1 MLNEE
6 RVILMTR
13 MAAYEQRE
21 GKENNAIN
29 SYFRS
34 DYVGFQ
40 VMKSIISATVVYLI
54 LVAAYVMYHFSDVL
68 QDVYNT
74 DIAATARKYLVY
86 YIALVAVY
94 SVISYII
101 YSIRYRQM
109 RKNMRAYYSCLK
121 RLGRMYE
128 KE

>member
-40 VMKSIISATVVYLI
+40 VLKSIISATVVYLI

>member
-40 VMKSIISATVVYLI
+40 VLKSIISATVVYLI

-86 YIALVAVY
+86 YIVLVAVY

>member
-13 MAAYEQRE
+13 MAAYEQHE
-21 GKENNAIN
+21 GKKNNAIN

-40 VMKSIISATVVYLI
+40 VLKSIISATIVYLI

-68 QDVYNT
+68 QDIYNT
-74 DIAATARKYLVY
+74 DIIGAARKYLLY

-94 SVISYII
+94 SVISYIV
-101 YSIRYRQM
+101 YSIRYGKM
-109 RKNMRAYYSCLK
+109 RGNMRAYYSCLK
-121 RLGRMYE
+121 RLGKMYE

>member
-13 MAAYEQRE
+13 MAAFEQHQ
-21 GKENNAIN
+21 GKKNNTIN

-34 DYVGFQ
+34 DYVGFE
-40 VMKSIISATVVYLI
+40 VLKSIISATIVYLI

-68 QDVYNT
+68 QDIYNT
-74 DIAATARKYLVY
+74 DLMATARKYLVY

-94 SVISYII
+94 SVISGVV
-101 YSIRYRQM
+101 YSIRYRKM
-109 RKNMRAYYSCLK
+109 RGSMRAYYACLK

>member
-13 MAAYEQRE
+13 MAAFEQHE
-21 GKENNAIN
+21 GKKNNAIN

-34 DYVGFQ
+34 DYVGFE
-40 VMKSIISATVVYLI
+40 VLKSIISATIVYLI

-68 QDVYNT
+68 QDIYNT
-74 DIAATARKYLVY
+74 DLMATARKYLVY

-94 SVISYII
+94 SVISAVI
-101 YSIRYRQM
+101 YSIRYRRM
-109 RKNMRAYYSCLK
+109 RGSMKAYYACLK
-121 RLGRMYE
+121 RLNRMYE

>member
-13 MAAYEQRE
+13 MAAFEQHE
-21 GKENNAIN
+21 GKKNNAIN

-34 DYVGFQ
+34 DYVGYE
-40 VMKSIISATVVYLI
+40 VLKSIISATIVYLI

-68 QDVYNT
+68 QDIYNT
-74 DIAATARKYLVY
+74 DIMGTARKYLVY
-86 YIALVAVY
+86 YIALVGVY
-94 SVISYII
+94 SLISGVY
-101 YSIRYRQM
+101 YSIRYRKM
-109 RKNMRAYYSCLK
+109 RGSMRAYYACLK
-121 RLGRMYE
+121 KLGRMYE

>member
-13 MAAYEQRE
+13 MAAFEQHQ
-21 GKENNAIN
+21 GKKNNTIN

-34 DYVGFQ
+34 DYVGFE
-40 VMKSIISATVVYLI
+40 VLKSIISATIVYLI

-68 QDVYNT
+68 QDIYNT
-74 DIAATARKYLVY
+74 DLMATARKYLVY

-94 SVISYII
+94 SVISGVV
-101 YSIRYRQM
+101 YSIRYRKM
-109 RKNMRAYYSCLK
+109 RGSLRAYYACLK